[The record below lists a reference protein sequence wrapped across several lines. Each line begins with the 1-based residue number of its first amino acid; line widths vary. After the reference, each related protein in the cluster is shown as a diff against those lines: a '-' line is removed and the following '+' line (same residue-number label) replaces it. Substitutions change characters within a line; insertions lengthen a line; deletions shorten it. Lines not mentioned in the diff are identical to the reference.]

1 VRFGVHVEAGE
12 ISLDADELRTLATEV
27 GAA

>member
-12 ISLDADELRTLATEV
+12 ISLDADELRTLGNPVSAT
-27 GAA
+27 